1 MATCNKTVQNTTSG
15 LQNVLQ
21 TVLLGFVFRTELLKY
36 EDLNL
41 SSYEEWSC
49 VTYLVGIWLYY

>member
-41 SSYEEWSC
+41 SSYEE
-49 VTYLVGIWLYY
+49 